1 MSGDDKQPEY
11 AAEHQDAAQQN
22 GTLDA
27 VMNVTKILPF
37 GMGGRGFH
45 FGSTSFEGYDLNAMI
60 DIVES
65 ANPELLEDAGNALVA
80 ARDAIT
86 KAAEE
91 LSTNLGD
98 IDWKGEA
105 HTAFTTWGTDLVS
118 TAYSLATYAD
128 TVGTQVI
135 AAGSGLASVR
145 KSMPPRD
152 NRTDPKTV
160 DEIPTPKR
168 VDTNDEYAA
177 AVKAESHRQEA
188 INQMYR
194 LASFY
199 TVSGGMMQGAEEPVF
214 PKMPDVGVPKPPPD
228 FGKGFRNFPG
238 DEESLSTVSR
248 TQTGHD
254 SLSDSGTTRPGPE
267 NLSSGKSGD
276 DSALPP
282 KQHIGTEID
291 SVGTLPP
298 QDTMKPTPVAPPT
311 TTTGGPPVGP
321 NPPIGPV
328 VTPPV
333 ARGQSGRTTGFG
345 GAKGP
350 LSTQGRVGGTQ
361 GGPTA
366 GRTGTGPMGRG
377 GMPGQA
383 TGRTGGPMGRGAMPG
398 QTPMGRGAMPGQA
411 AGRTGGPMGRGAMPG
426 QAAGRT
432 SGPMGRGVV
441 GGTPKPAGSTGKQA
455 GGVPRGPVNGM
466 NAMNPGR
473 NGAGRPG
480 VVGGKPVTG
489 GTTPGANGPRV
500 PRGTVIGREGA
511 QPSRNTGERPGQRGV
526 IGAANTPKTNPAQTS
541 RRTAGSPEGVVGAPK
556 GGAGAPRG
564 RGGKQRSG
572 ETRSRRE
579 ERRDGTSAND

>member
-37 GMGGRGFH
+37 GMGSRGFH
-45 FGSTSFEGYDLNAMI
+45 FGTTSFEGYDLNAMI

-135 AAGSGLASVR
+135 AAGAGLASVR

-199 TVSGGMMQGAEEPVF
+199 TVSGGMMQNAEEPVF
-214 PKMPDVGVPKPPPD
+214 PKMPDVGVPPPPP
-228 FGKGFRNFPG
+228 GFKEPEDPARG
-238 DEESLSTVSR
+238 QTSLSSTHASATTSHDTTGSAVLR
-248 TQTGHD
+248 PHTQD
-254 SLSDSGTTRPGPE
+254 
-267 NLSSGKSGD
+267 LSSSHTSE
-276 DSALPP
+276 DSTTLPP
-282 KQHIGTEID
+282 KEQVGTEID

-298 QDTMKPTPVAPPT
+298 QDTVKPAPVAPPT

-350 LSTQGRVGGTQ
+350 ISTQGRVGGTQ

-526 IGAANTPKTNPAQTS
+526 IGANTPKTNPAQTS
-541 RRTAGSPEGVVGAPK
+541 RRTAGNSDGVVGAPK

-572 ETRSRRE
+572 ETRQRRE

>member
-214 PKMPDVGVPKPPPD
+214 PKMPDVGVPQPPEGY
-228 FGKGFRNFPG
+228 GKIEEPG
-238 DEESLSTVSR
+238 SQKALSPVVGSEKA
-248 TQTGHD
+248 QHH
-254 SLSDSGTTRPGPE
+254 LADSGTSETRTDQ
-267 NLSSGKSGD
+267 LT
-276 DSALPP
+276 PP
-282 KQHIGTEID
+282 RKTDEGSVVTPPRSIGTEID

-361 GGPTA
+361 GGSTA

-526 IGAANTPKTNPAQTS
+526 IGANTPKTNPAQTS
-541 RRTAGSPEGVVGAPK
+541 RRTAGSPDGVVGAPK

>member
-214 PKMPDVGVPKPPPD
+214 PKMPNVGVPEPTSSPRFGDPEAPVGSLGTARDSDTTGGQSVDRSAGRVGAEELSPPR
-228 FGKGFRNFPG
+228 KS
-238 DEESLSTVSR
+238 DEGSVTPP
-248 TQTGHD
+248 
-254 SLSDSGTTRPGPE
+254 TRP
-267 NLSSGKSGD
+267 
-276 DSALPP
+276 
-282 KQHIGTEID
+282 IGTEID

-298 QDTMKPTPVAPPT
+298 QDTVKPTPVAPPT

-350 LSTQGRVGGTQ
+350 LSTQGRVGGTR
-361 GGPTA
+361 GGSTA

-526 IGAANTPKTNPAQTS
+526 IGANTPKTNPAQTS
-541 RRTAGSPEGVVGAPK
+541 RRTAGSPDGVVGAPK